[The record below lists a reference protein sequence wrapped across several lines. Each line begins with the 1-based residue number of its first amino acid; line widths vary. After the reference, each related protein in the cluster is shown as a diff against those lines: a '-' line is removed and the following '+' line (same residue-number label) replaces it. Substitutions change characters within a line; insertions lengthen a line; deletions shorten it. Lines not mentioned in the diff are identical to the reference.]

1 MNLNKE
7 ELVKKAEGMKLSE
20 LKKRI
25 EDILRIFQ
33 SNKDNVID
41 ELIPLSE
48 EVKILKQESDKR
60 LGDLESYIENKS

>member
-1 MNLNKE
+1 MSLNKE

-20 LKKRI
+20 LKQRI
-25 EDILRIFQ
+25 EEILRIFQ